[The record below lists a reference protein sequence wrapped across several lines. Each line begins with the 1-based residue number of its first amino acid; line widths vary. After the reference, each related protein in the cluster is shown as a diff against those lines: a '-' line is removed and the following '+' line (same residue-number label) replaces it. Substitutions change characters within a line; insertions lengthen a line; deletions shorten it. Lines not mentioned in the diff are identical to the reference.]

1 MCVCITYVILG
12 TDDPDTI
19 ASALVEA
26 KLIDSR
32 NVVVGNTNQQY
43 VHEYTVY
50 FLSLIIMLYLRTHDS
65 TYVAALD
72 ILKHK
77 YNVLWG

>member
-1 MCVCITYVILG
+1 MVAPSGQYKFRGPLAAHKLILCVYVLHTYVILG

-43 VHEYTVY
+43 VHG
-50 FLSLIIMLYLRTHDS
+50 YL
-65 TYVAALD
+65 A
-72 ILKHK
+72 K
-77 YNVLWG
+77 